1 MIEDNFRAFVAL
13 TFEQICRDWM
23 LKQAQSGMLPFAPD
37 NVGTHWS
44 TSVQVD
50 VVAIAWREKQILL
63 GECKWGDTPVSRAIV
78 TNLIEQKTPRVLRS
92 LPDKGDGWTVHYAF
106 FGRSDFTAAA
116 RAQAAQVGARLLN
129 LEQLEHDL
137 AAK

>member
-1 MIEDNFRAFVAL
+1 MRFYYRFVDPNLHLIESGLTHRLGQMIEDNFRAFVAL

-50 VVAIAWREKQILL
+50 VVAIA
-63 GECKWGDTPVSRAIV
+63 
-78 TNLIEQKTPRVLRS
+78 
-92 LPDKGDGWTVHYAF
+92 
-106 FGRSDFTAAA
+106 
-116 RAQAAQVGARLLN
+116 
-129 LEQLEHDL
+129 
-137 AAK
+137 